1 MNLNEENDKKPKI
14 IKLGKFKDA
23 NQKKIIPV
31 SSIQTGSV
39 NGHDKDVS
47 IQVHKEGDEVKSIDV
62 VCSCGKKIEIICQ
75 YE

>member
-47 IQVHKEGDEVKSIDV
+47 IPCKDV
-62 VCSCGKKIEIICQ
+62 MVFITNE
-75 YE
+75 